1 MKFLRV
7 AAAESLLCALL
18 AGTAWAQQPVASGQ
32 WSPVVPTGYPQVGS
46 PYYVA
51 EHYQNGTP
59 VAAAPAIEENAEEEE
74 SEGFKLFDLPRLSQ
88 RGIDI
93 RGWVDQGFTWNPQE
107 PLNRFNGPVTF
118 NDRSN
123 EYQLNQ
129 AYLIME
135 KVTNTECRD
144 WDVGG
149 RVDVLYGTD
158 SRFSVATGLE
168 TTWNEGQRFYG
179 MAMPQMYGDFAFRK
193 WVFRLGHFYTIHG
206 YEVVAAPDN
215 FFYSHSYGMQYGE
228 PFTHTGALAKY
239 QYNDRIAFTAAVVE
253 GWDNWTDANE
263 KPSFMGGVNWT
274 SKSERTSLAWA
285 ITIGNEQAPGIE
297 STRTLSTV
305 VFSQKLGQKWKYI
318 FQNDYGYE
326 TNVGGVDAK
335 WYSFINYVT
344 YEFNE
349 KWSFGARYEWF
360 TDEEGTRV
368 AGIGVRDGLLK
379 GIPLT
384 ATPARWQEAT
394 VGLNYKYNKNLTVRS
409 EVRWDWAT
417 PIGGAAWAEG
427 YGPFDDFT
435 KRDQFL
441 WDIDL
446 IARF

>member
-1 MKFLRV
+1 MRYLRVV
-7 AAAESLLCALL
+7 AAAPLVCALWTG
-18 AGTAWAQQPVASGQ
+18 AAWAQQPV
-32 WSPVVPTGYPQVGS
+32 VPAGYPQAAA

-51 EHYQNGTP
+51 ENYQTGSS
-59 VAAAPAIEENAEEEE
+59 VATEPAFEENAEEEE
-74 SEGFKLFDLPRLSQ
+74 DEGFKLFKLPRLSQ
-88 RGIDI
+88 RGIDV

-129 AYLIME
+129 AYLIAE
-135 KVTNTECRD
+135 KVTNTESRD

-149 RVDVLYGTD
+149 RVDLLYGTD
-158 SRFSVATGLE
+158 SRFAVATGLE
-168 TTWNEGQRFYG
+168 TEWNQGQRFYG
-179 MAMPQMYGDFAFRK
+179 LAMPQMYGDFAFRK
-193 WVFRLGHFYTIHG
+193 WVFRFGHFYTVHG
-206 YEVVAAPDN
+206 NEVVTAPDN
-215 FFYSHSYGMQYGE
+215 FFYSHSYGFQYGE

-239 QYNDRIAFTAAVVE
+239 QYNDQISFTAAIVE
-253 GWDNWTDANE
+253 GWDNWTDPNE
-263 KPSFMGGVNWT
+263 KPTFMGCVNWT

-285 ITIGNEQAPGIE
+285 IITGNEQAPGID

-305 VFSQKLGQKWKYI
+305 VFSQKIGEKWKYI

-326 TNVGGVDAK
+326 TNVGGIDAR
-335 WYSFINYVT
+335 WYSFINYVI
-344 YEFNE
+344 YDFND

-384 ATPARWQEAT
+384 AVPARWQEAT

-417 PIGGAAWAEG
+417 PIGATWAEG

-435 KRDQFL
+435 KRNQFL
-441 WDIDL
+441 WDVDL